1 MQTLNGIGSTL
12 IWICRLAV
20 GLGFAALIAVV
31 SIQIAT
37 RTFGFPSPIWT
48 EELSRY
54 LLLYIVAF
62 GVGLSFVTGEFV
74 NVDLLQE
81 AMSERVAWWMRLAS
95 AGVTALLSG
104 VMIWP
109 AWRFTVIGSM
119 QSSPSLRVSM
129 DFIHASVL
137 ALSILLCAF
146 AVLRII
152 GMLAGTDSGR
162 PTFSE
167 DA

>member
-1 MQTLNGIGSTL
+1 MRMLNGLSDTL
-12 IWICRLAV
+12 IWVCRLAV
-20 GLGFAALIAVV
+20 GIGFAALIAVV
-31 SIQIAT
+31 SIQIST

-74 NVDLLQE
+74 NVDILQE
-81 AMSERVAWWMRLAS
+81 AMSERVAWWMRLGS
-95 AGVTALLSG
+95 AFVTALLTG
-104 VMIWP
+104 MMIWP
-109 AWRFTVIGSM
+109 AWRFTAIGSM
-119 QSSPSLRVSM
+119 QSSPSLRISM
-129 DFIHASVL
+129 DVIHASVL
-137 ALSILLCAF
+137 TLSVLLFAF

-162 PTFSE
+162 PHLPE
-167 DA
+167 EA